1 MIHKIL
7 IVDDSPVARKML
19 KSCLPKDRE
28 LDIYEASNGE
38 EGIEIFKK
46 VTPDLTFLDLTMPVL
61 DEYKTIPLLKQLDS
75 DVVIIVLTADVQP
88 KSISQVLSL
97 GAFTLL
103 KKPATSQSIQ
113 DALKQA
119 EIKIKN
125 LAN

>member
-61 DEYKTIPLLKQLDS
+61 DGYKTIPLLKQLDS

-119 EIKIKN
+119 EIKI
-125 LAN
+125 

>member
-61 DEYKTIPLLKQLDS
+61 DGYKTIPLLKQLDS